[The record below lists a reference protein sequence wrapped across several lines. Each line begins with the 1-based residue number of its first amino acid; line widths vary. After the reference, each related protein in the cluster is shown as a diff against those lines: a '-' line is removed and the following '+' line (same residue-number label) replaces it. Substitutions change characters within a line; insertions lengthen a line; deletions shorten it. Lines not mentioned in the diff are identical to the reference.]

1 MTFAQELILFLCLCV
16 VLRVSGTVLDFIAK
30 WASQVRRDIP
40 EPLGQAPPTDE
51 AVGGPK
57 AAGRLEMRH
66 SH

>member
-30 WASQVRRDIP
+30 WASAVRRDIP
-40 EPLGQAPPTDE
+40 EPLCQSPPSDDADGGQK
-51 AVGGPK
+51 V
-57 AAGRLEMRH
+57 AGRLEIRH